1 MISARAARAE
11 RRTLQRAFGHLCVGT
26 RGACC
31 ALWHGLGASPS
42 SADDRGAFIEDRG
55 AFIAGVG
62 NPARPDAAQL
72 VVCRGDTCET
82 YSDFRQPGTRAWWWD
97 MGDTIIAEKHGGL
110 THWHVYCGMCQEC
123 CVLCDEPCG
132 CDPTISVC
140 EACRRVILR
149 FLCPRPTYVPEADI
163 SAASV
168 PEARALRVRCAES
181 SLDSSS

>member
-11 RRTLQRAFGHLCVGT
+11 RRTLQRAFKHLCVGT

-42 SADDRGAFIEDRG
+42 SADDRGAFIDDRG

-82 YSDFRQPGTRAWWWD
+82 YSDFRQPGARAWWWD

-140 EACRRVILR
+140 EACRRA
-149 FLCPRPTYVPEADI
+149 FGG
-163 SAASV
+163 
-168 PEARALRVRCAES
+168 
-181 SLDSSS
+181 